1 MKQEDHEL
9 NARQGNTVRPHLKE
23 EKVEQCTVNNDK
35 NQVLTPHMW
44 HLVQTH

>member
-9 NARQGNTVRPHLKE
+9 NVRQGNTVRPHLKE
-23 EKVEQCTVNNDK
+23 EKVEQCAVNNDK
-35 NQVLTPHMW
+35 NQVLTQHMW